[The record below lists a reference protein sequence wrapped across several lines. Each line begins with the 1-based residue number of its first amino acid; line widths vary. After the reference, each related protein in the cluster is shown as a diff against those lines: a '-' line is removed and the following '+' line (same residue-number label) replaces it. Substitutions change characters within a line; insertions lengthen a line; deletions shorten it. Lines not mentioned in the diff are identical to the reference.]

1 MHKDDIMYLGGLG
14 GIEYLSTLVLARS
27 LIRSEMVFLESFN
40 LFEGVVAVE
49 VIFLLLPMAVAVGL
63 GAFSL
68 LFSLPFNDTSV
79 NDTFTLWT
87 LLEIL
92 FSC

>member
-27 LIRSEMVFLESFN
+27 LIRSEMIFLESFN
-40 LFEGVVAVE
+40 LLEAVVAVG
-49 VIFLLLPMAVAVGL
+49 VIFLLLPMAVGL